1 MTQKP
6 FIVIPC
12 YREDP
17 AVVRHT
23 VEGIVGG
30 PWQIVLVDDG
40 SPEKLVLDCP
50 ELSQIVTILRHPV
63 NRGQG
68 AALQTGADYA
78 IRHGADAVVH
88 FDADGQHDPQD
99 IPRFLAALDA
109 GDCDIVLGSRF
120 LRPEDL
126 AAIPMG
132 RRRLLRLARFV
143 EGCLTGLKL
152 TDVHNGF
159 RALGP
164 RALAEIRICEDRM
177 AHASEILM
185 QVSKKHLRWKELPTH
200 VVYSDYSSSKGQG
213 AGNAFNILWDLIT
226 GKFSKR

>member
-1 MTQKP
+1 MPQKP

-23 VEGIVGG
+23 VEGILGG

-40 SPEKLVLDCP
+40 SPREFVRDCP
-50 ELSQIVTILRHPV
+50 ELSKVVKILRHPI

-78 IRHGADAVVH
+78 VRHGADAVVH
-88 FDADGQHDPQD
+88 FDADGQHDSSD
-99 IPRFLAALDA
+99 IPRFLAALDV

-120 LRPEDL
+120 LRSEDL
-126 AAIPMG
+126 AAIPVG
-132 RRRLLRLARFV
+132 RRRMLRLARFV

-164 RALAEIRICEDRM
+164 RALEVIRIREDRM

-185 QVSKKHLRWKELPTH
+185 QVAHNHLRWKELPTH
-200 VVYSDYSSSKGQG
+200 VVYSDYSSTKGQS
-213 AGNAFNILWDLIT
+213 AGNAFNILWDLFL
-226 GKFSKR
+226 GQWL

>member
-1 MTQKP
+1 M
-6 FIVIPC
+6 
-12 YREDP
+12 
-17 AVVRHT
+17 RHT

-40 SPEKLVLDCP
+40 SPQKLVLDCP
-50 ELSQIVTILRHPV
+50 ELSQKVIILHHSI

-78 IRHGADAVVH
+78 VRHGADAVVH
-88 FDADGQHDPQD
+88 FDADGQHDPAD
-99 IPRFLAALDA
+99 IPRFLTALDE

-120 LRPEDL
+120 LRHEDL
-126 AAIPMG
+126 SAIPSG
-132 RRRLLRLARFV
+132 RRRMLRLARFV

-164 RALAEIRICEDRM
+164 RALEVIRIREDRM

-185 QVSKKHLRWKELPTH
+185 QVAHNHLRWKELPTH
-200 VVYSDYSSSKGQG
+200 VVYSDYSSTKGQS
-213 AGNAFNILWDLIT
+213 AGNAFNILWDLIL
-226 GKFSKR
+226 GQWL

>member
-1 MTQKP
+1 M
-6 FIVIPC
+6 
-12 YREDP
+12 
-17 AVVRHT
+17 RHT

-30 PWQIVLVDDG
+30 PWQVVLVDDG
-40 SPEKLVLDCP
+40 SPQKLVLDCP
-50 ELSQIVTILRHPV
+50 ELSQKVKILRHPI

-78 IRHGADAVVH
+78 VRHGADAVVH
-88 FDADGQHDPQD
+88 FDADGQHDPAD
-99 IPRFLAALDA
+99 IPRFLTALDE

-120 LRPEDL
+120 LRHDDL
-126 AAIPMG
+126 SAIPSG
-132 RRRLLRLARFV
+132 RRRMLRLARFV

-164 RALAEIRICEDRM
+164 RALEVIRIREDRM

-185 QVSKKHLRWKELPTH
+185 QVAHNHLRWKELPTH
-200 VVYSDYSSSKGQG
+200 VVYSDYSSTKGQS
-213 AGNAFNILWDLIT
+213 AGNAFNILWDLIL
-226 GKFSKR
+226 GQWL